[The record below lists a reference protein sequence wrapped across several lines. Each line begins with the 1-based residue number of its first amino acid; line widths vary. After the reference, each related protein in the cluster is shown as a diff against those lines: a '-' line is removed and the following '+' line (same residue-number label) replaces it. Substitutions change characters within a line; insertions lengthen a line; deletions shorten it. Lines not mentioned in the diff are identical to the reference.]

1 MFIEIKPFCVLL
13 WMLIFFQIF
22 RNSFSLFEVQ
32 IFAFHQPKINL
43 RGFEKLLSSDFKAI
57 IELTW
62 SEYNLE
68 KRHLI

>member
-22 RNSFSLFEVQ
+22 RNNFSLFEVQ
-32 IFAFHQPKINL
+32 IFTLHQSKINL
-43 RGFEKLLSSDFKAI
+43 RGFEKLLSFDFKAI

-62 SEYNLE
+62 SECNLE

>member
-1 MFIEIKPFCVLL
+1 MFIEIKPLCVFL

-22 RNSFSLFEVQ
+22 INSFSLFDVQ
-32 IFAFHQPKINL
+32 IFTLHQSKINL
-43 RGFEKLLSSDFKAI
+43 RGFEKLLSFDFKAI